1 MKSETYIVAEEEA
14 GATLAAVLRRCLPGQ
29 SWKAIRQ
36 LIASRHVLIR
46 KEICLDDARRLS
58 AGDAVEVRA
67 HTAPLPPGD
76 DAIHI
81 RYSDRDLVVVEKP
94 SGMCTV
100 RHPSERDWSE
110 QRKRLSPTL
119 EDLVPRILRRVENR
133 TAAETKGRLRIVQRL
148 DKLTSGL
155 LVFARTVTAES
166 GLGKQFHRH
175 TVVRRYLAIVV
186 GTPKPGRMATNLA
199 RDRGDGRRGSTDVPG
214 MGKPAV
220 THVEV
225 LESLGVYSL
234 VSCRLETG
242 RTHQI
247 RIHLAELGHPVC
259 GEPVYCQ
266 RLDGSTIVDA
276 SRAPRMAL
284 HAAELGFIHPST
296 GQSMAWEMP
305 LPADLQE
312 FWKRLGGK
320 SLVSPATGSPEARTK
335 KSSED
340 ASRKA

>member
-1 MKSETYIVAEEEA
+1 
-14 GATLAAVLRRCLPGQ
+14 LRRCLPGQ

-46 KEICLDDARRLS
+46 KEICLDDARRLA
-58 AGDAVEVRA
+58 AGDAVEVCVHA
-67 HTAPLPPGD
+67 APLPPSY

-81 RYSDRDLVVVEKP
+81 RYADRDLVVVEKP

-133 TAAETKGRLRIVQRL
+133 TAAETRGRLRVVQRL

-186 GTPKPGRMATNLA
+186 GTPKPGRIATNLA

-220 THVEV
+220 THVEIM
-225 LESLGVYSL
+225 ESLAGYSL

-266 RLDGSTIVDA
+266 RQDGSTIVDV

-284 HAAELGFIHPST
+284 HAAELGFVHPST
-296 GQSMAWEMP
+296 GKVMAWEMP
-305 LPADLQE
+305 LPDDLQD
-312 FWKRLGGK
+312 FWKRLGGQ
-320 SLVSPATGSPEARTK
+320 SLASQPNDSPQAGTK
-335 KSSED
+335 KSTGN
-340 ASRKA
+340 ASQKA